1 MYAQTASAMPRADRL
16 TNAVRRA
23 VERLLPWYDPE
34 NAEARHRRTEEIR
47 LAAIRARQRAEITEQ
62 HVYAELDSYRRAAK
76 RLEP

>member
-34 NAEARHRRTEEIR
+34 NAEAHQY
-47 LAAIRARQRAEITEQ
+47 LGRARMDGVFPERDVGQHRAL
-62 HVYAELDSYRRAAK
+62 HADGPGYRRRGA
-76 RLEP
+76 LE